1 MNNKI
6 SKKLIIFISIIVA
19 SIVGYLISISIYT
32 RLTKYPIFFGSCA
45 IAVIV
50 PLMLL
55 ILLEK
60 YCDIYE
66 KFTLFPIY
74 ISCVSVIL
82 IFAVFGPVFIDRSIS
97 YHIAFYAAEEGTVNI
112 DDIKDEF
119 SNEIFRKRIDDAQV
133 AGVIKLQDDGTFKP
147 TIKAKIIKGI
157 LYPIG
162 EITNSL
168 DTYKL
173 MKSEV
178 DKDN

>member
-1 MNNKI
+1 M
-6 SKKLIIFISIIVA
+6 
-19 SIVGYLISISIYT
+19 
-32 RLTKYPIFFGSCA
+32 
-45 IAVIV
+45 
-50 PLMLL
+50 
-55 ILLEK
+55 
-60 YCDIYE
+60 
-66 KFTLFPIY
+66 
-74 ISCVSVIL
+74 IL

>member
-1 MNNKI
+1 MKDKI
-6 SKKLIIFISIIVA
+6 SKKLIVFIGIIIA
-19 SIVGYLISISIYT
+19 SIVGYLICISIYT
-32 RLTKYPIFFGSCA
+32 RLTKYPIFFGSCL
-45 IAVIV
+45 IALVV
-50 PLMLL
+50 PMVL
-55 ILLEK
+55 IIILKKCLN
-60 YCDIYE
+60 IYE
-66 KFTLFPIY
+66 KFTIFPIY

-97 YHIAFYAAEEGTVNI
+97 YHIAFYAAEEGKVNI
-112 DDIKDEF
+112 EDIKDEF

-133 AGVIKLQDDGTFKP
+133 AGVITLQDDGTFKP
-147 TIKAKIIKGI
+147 TIKAKIIRGI

-178 DKDN
+178 DINK